1 MFDLHVIQQN
11 LGQSLLLRGHALHTV
26 NFQDNSSV
34 SIVVKPD
41 CFTEKLAL
49 CIVRRKEAIFR
60 ILVSCVACKSKE
72 YKL

>member
-11 LGQSLLLRGHALHTV
+11 LGQSLLSRGHALL
-26 NFQDNSSV
+26 
-34 SIVVKPD
+34 K
-41 CFTEKLAL
+41 E
-49 CIVRRKEAIFR
+49 KEAIFR